1 MVSIVCVCVC
11 VCVCVH
17 VCVYVCVCVK
27 HRCSAVLCAGNLINM
42 MVDEM
47 HMKVNGSCVEE
58 RIHFYSAV
66 SQHQNTM
73 K

>member
-1 MVSIVCVCVC
+1 M
-11 VCVCVH
+11 
-17 VCVYVCVCVK
+17 K

-73 K
+73 QMNTSHAVIYMLSTSITH